1 MATPQDLINQINA
14 AIITNGNN
22 EITAIVL
29 NPILVDMVTQ
39 YDDLIG
45 DLSQLLTTDQSSL
58 VNAIN
63 EIFGAN
69 IGLTNVIQGAG
80 ILIDYTDAKNPIISL
95 GTQTTNAILNSS
107 TAPGVNLTDALD
119 FLYDNSLGNINA
131 LGDIGNV
138 DILAAQTGQTIVWN
152 QATLRWENKFVEL
165 DFIQLQDTPINYN
178 SSKGKNLK
186 VGTNEIVF
194 TPDYFDFALSDE
206 TSDLITGVCF
216 TMVANRDYNNISRC
230 DFSVTDAPTGSNI
243 QIDVLK
249 NGVSVFSTL
258 PRIANGE
265 FRTATAT
272 IQQVIIG
279 GNFEILAGS
288 ILVVTLTQVGSG
300 NAGAGLKGTLIF
312 NNPVI

>member
-45 DLSQLLTTDQSSL
+45 DLSQLLTTDQSSI

-69 IGLTNVIQGAG
+69 IGLTNVIQGSG
-80 ILIDYTDAKNPIISL
+80 ISIDYTDAKNPVISL
-95 GTQTTNAILNSS
+95 GTLGSTAILNAS
-107 TAPGVNLTDALD
+107 TAPGVSVTDALD
-119 FLYDNSLGNINA
+119 FLYSNSLGNINA
-131 LGDIGNV
+131 LNDIGNV
-138 DILAAQTGQTIVWN
+138 DILAAQTGQSIVWN
-152 QATLRWENKFVEL
+152 QATLRWENKFGE
-165 DFIQLQDTPINYN
+165 FINLQDTPTDYN
-178 SSKGKNLK
+178 FAKGKNLK

-216 TMVANRDYNNISRC
+216 TMVANRDYNNISSC

-249 NGVSVFSTL
+249 DGVSVFSTL
-258 PRIANGE
+258 PIIAINE
-265 FRTATAT
+265 FRTSTAGT
-272 IQQVIIG
+272 QQVIIG
-279 GNFEILAGS
+279 GNFEILAGQR
-288 ILVVTLTQVGSG
+288 LVVSLTQVGANNPG
-300 NAGAGLKGTLIF
+300 IGLKGSLIY

>member
-1 MATPQDLINQINA
+1 MNTPQDLINLINA
-14 AIITNGNN
+14 SIITNGNN

-29 NPILVDMVTQ
+29 NPILIDIVTQ

-45 DLSQLLTTDQSSL
+45 DLNNLLTTDQSSL

-63 EIFGAN
+63 EVFSIN
-69 IGLTNVIQGAG
+69 TGLTNVIEGSG
-80 ILIDYTDAKNPIISL
+80 ISIDYTDAKNPIISL
-95 GTQTTNAILNSS
+95 GTLNTNALLNVS
-107 TAPGVNLTDALD
+107 TAPGVSLTDALD
-119 FLYDNSLGNINA
+119 FLYSNSLGNINS
-131 LGDIGNV
+131 LKEIGNV
-138 DILAAQTGQTIVWN
+138 DILLAQTGQSIIWN
-152 QATLRWENKFVEL
+152 QATLKWENKFGE
-165 DFIQLQDTPINYN
+165 FKNLQDTPTDYN
-178 SSKGKNLK
+178 SAKGKNLK

-258 PRIANGE
+258 PRIATSE
-265 FRTATAT
+265 FRTATAG

-279 GNFEILAGS
+279 GNFEILAGQR
-288 ILVVTLTQVGSG
+288 LVVSLIQVGSG
-300 NAGAGLKGTLIF
+300 NPGIGLKGTLIY

>member
-69 IGLTNVIQGAG
+69 IGLTNVIQGTG
-80 ILIDYTDAKNPIISL
+80 ISIDYTDAKNPIISL

-107 TAPGVNLTDALD
+107 TAPGVSLTDALD

-138 DILAAQTGQTIVWN
+138 DVLAAQTGQTIVWN
-152 QATLRWENKFVEL
+152 QATLRWENKFY
-165 DFIQLQDTPINYN
+165 DFIKLQDTPTDYN
-178 SSKGKNLK
+178 FAKGKNLK
-186 VGTNEIVF
+186 VANNEIVF

-230 DFSVTDAPTGSNI
+230 DFSVTDAPIGSNV

-249 NGVSVFSTL
+249 NGASVFSTL
-258 PRIANGE
+258 PRIAINE
-265 FRTATAT
+265 FRTATAGV
-272 IQQVIIG
+272 QQVIIG
-279 GNFEILAGS
+279 GNFEILAGQT
-288 ILVVTLTQVGSG
+288 LVVSLTQVGSVSTG
-300 NAGAGLKGTLIF
+300 VGLKGTLIF
-312 NNPVI
+312 NNPII